1 MKHFFSGILLCA
13 CGLLMQQSV
22 MAQEPVGKSA
32 APADTTRPIHFSGLR
47 LTNTKIDSVKEN
59 TIIVGQVFFTDRST
73 KFYCDS
79 AIYRKPEEVVEAF
92 GHVHIIDSDT
102 VNAWGDYMIYYKN
115 TRIATLKKNVKMT
128 DGKATLT
135 TDEFEYNSAYKT
147 GTYRNGGKL
156 VNGKTVMTST
166 DAIYYSE
173 IKDVYFKNN
182 VKLRDPQYKLDSDSL
197 LYNTQS
203 QIATFITKTFIEDSA
218 KRKITTTEGFYD
230 TKNKAAHFT
239 KRTTTVDG
247 SSTITAN
254 DLSFDDQSGKNLA
267 TGNVVFKDT
276 AQNITIISNRMEGN
290 RNTNTMVATE
300 QPLAII
306 KQDKDSIYISADIL
320 FSGMLDDTTGKKDTL
335 MVKNVKQSKADDVK
349 KDSANNGKR
358 YLLGYYNVRIYSDS
372 TQAICDSLYYSGA
385 DSIFRLI
392 THPIVW
398 ASKSQVTGDT
408 IYLYT
413 QNKKPSRFYVF
424 ENGIVINK
432 LDEGG
437 YYNQLQ
443 GHTINGYFKDG
454 EIDYVRA
461 KGSAESIYYAQ
472 DEHKAF
478 VGVNRATGD
487 IIDIR
492 FVNKE
497 VNKVVFISEVSGT
510 MYPFRQVNNDDMRL
524 KNFKWLDEYRPKT
537 KFELF
542 EPQQKKFKLKDDKN
556 DDDDEE
562 DNKKPEEKPVAKPD
576 STAKKVQ

>member
-1 MKHFFSGILLCA
+1 MKHLLSGILLCV
-13 CGLLMQQSV
+13 CGLLMQHSV
-22 MAQEPVGKSA
+22 MAQEPAGNRAVDHDS
-32 APADTTRPIHFSGLR
+32 TRPIHFSGDK
-47 LTNTKIDSVKEN
+47 LTSTKIDSVKEN
-59 TIIVGQVFFTDRST
+59 TFIVGQVFFVDRST

-102 VNAWGDYMIYYKN
+102 VNAWGDYMIYYKS

-173 IKDVYFKNN
+173 MKDVYFRNN

-218 KRKITTTEGFYD
+218 KRKITTKEGFYD
-230 TKNKAAHFT
+230 TKNKLARFG
-239 KRTTTVDG
+239 KRPTIVDG
-247 SSTITAN
+247 SSTITGE
-254 DLSFDDQSGKNLA
+254 DVGFDDQ
-267 TGNVVFKDT
+267 TGENYARGNAVFKDT
-276 AQNITIISNRMEGN
+276 AQGIAILANSLKGN
-290 RNTNTMVATE
+290 RNTNTMIATE
-300 QPLAII
+300 QPLAIL
-306 KQDKDSIYISADIL
+306 KQDKDSIYISADTL
-320 FSGMLDDTTGKKDTL
+320 FSGLVNDTINHKDTIL
-335 MVKNVKQSKADDVK
+335 IKNVKQQNTTAIKN
-349 KDSANNGKR
+349 DSTLKR
-358 YLLGYYNVRIYSDS
+358 YLLAYYNVRIFSDS

-398 ASKSQVTGDT
+398 ANKSQVTGDT

-424 ENGIVINK
+424 ENGIMINR

-437 YYNQLQ
+437 YFNQLQ

-454 EIDYVRA
+454 AIDYVRA

-478 VGVNRATGD
+478 IGVNRATAD

-492 FVNKE
+492 FLNKE
-497 VNKVVFISEVSGT
+497 VNKVVFISEPNGT
-510 MYPFRQVNNDDMRL
+510 MNPFSHVNNDEMRL
-524 KNFKWLDEYRPKT
+524 KNFRWLDEYRPKS

-542 EPQQKKFKLKDDKN
+542 EPAEKKFKLKDGKE
-556 DDDDEE
+556 DDDD
-562 DNKKPEEKPVAKPD
+562 DDDKKPEEKPVATPD
-576 STAKKVQ
+576 STAKKSQ